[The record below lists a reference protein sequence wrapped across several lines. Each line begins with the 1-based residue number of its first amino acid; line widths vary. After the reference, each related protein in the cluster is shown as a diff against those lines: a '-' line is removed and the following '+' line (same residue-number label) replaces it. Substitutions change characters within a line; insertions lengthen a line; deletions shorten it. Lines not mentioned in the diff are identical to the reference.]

1 MQYEMQEFIKKST
14 ISCIQL
20 YHNHEKTICIK
31 KEEEILGGKK
41 VLLHM
46 QYSKV
51 FESHATCLKRIK
63 IHHRLELYRMR
74 SGRKAVSALPGSP
87 QGGR

>member
-1 MQYEMQEFIKKST
+1 MKCKNLFKRAQYHAF
-14 ISCIQL
+14 SCIIIMK
-20 YHNHEKTICIK
+20 KTICIK

-51 FESHATCLKRIK
+51 VESHATCLKRIK